1 MSHVN
6 CVLNRSIFAPEIK
19 QNKMNKSILITCFL
33 MVSMAG
39 FSQEKISTKFGKG
52 LYNVI
57 SADSSWSMKFG
68 VRFQSLYVGGVSI
81 NDTAGFGLGTNQF
94 LIRRARLKFGG
105 FAFSPKLKYKIELGL
120 SNRDLGKVDSR
131 NNFAP
136 KMILDAVLK
145 WNFYHNFELW
155 AGQTKL
161 PGNRERVVSSANM
174 QFVDRSLL
182 NSNYNIDRDIG
193 VQLRHNFT
201 IGKNFVIREAIAVSQ
216 GEGRNLVQTNLGGLQ
231 YTGRLE
237 FLPMGKFSGKG
248 DYIMSDVKREEKPK
262 LAIGVTYDYN
272 DRAVKNKSNQG
283 SYMMYDRDGDG
294 DDDSYFQSNVST
306 IFADL
311 MFKWKGFSLMGEY
324 ALRDADA
331 IEPSALADNG
341 DTLTG
346 LVKVGSGLN
355 ICAGYLFKKNWEVA
369 LRYTQ
374 ITPEAITGSSAHQQ
388 YGLGIS
394 RYIVGHALKVQA
406 DVNYLTTEGSS
417 DSGLMYRLQIDI
429 HF

>member
-1 MSHVN
+1 MH
-6 CVLNRSIFAPEIK
+6 K
-19 QNKMNKSILITCFL
+19 TILIACLT
-33 MVSMAG
+33 MISMTG

-68 VRFQSLYVGGVSI
+68 VRFQSLYVGAVNV
-81 NDTAGFGLGTNQF
+81 NDTAGFGAGTNQF

-120 SNRDLGKVDSR
+120 SSKDLGKVSSR
-131 NNFAP
+131 TNYAP
-136 KMILDAVLK
+136 RMILDAVLK
-145 WNFYHNFELW
+145 WNFAENFVLW

-161 PGNRERVVSSANM
+161 PGNRERVISSANM
-174 QFVDRSLL
+174 QFVDRSLV
-182 NSNYNIDRDIG
+182 NSNYNIDRDVG
-193 VQLRHNFT
+193 LQLRHHIK
-201 IGKNFVIREAIAVSQ
+201 IGKNFLIREMVAVSQ
-216 GEGRNLVQTNLGGLQ
+216 GEGRNLHQKNLGGLQ

-248 DYIMSDVKREEKPK
+248 DYVGGDMKREEKPK
-262 LAIGVTYDYN
+262 LSVAVTYDYN
-272 DRAVKNKSNQG
+272 DRAVKDRSNQG
-283 SYMMYDRDGDG
+283 SYMMYDKDGDG
-294 DDDSYFQSNVST
+294 EDESYFQSNITT
-306 IFADL
+306 IFADM

-324 ALRDADA
+324 ALRDAD
-331 IEPSALADNG
+331 EVMPTALADNG
-341 DTLTG
+341 DTLSG

-355 ICAGYLFKKNWEVA
+355 LAAGYLFKKNWEVA

-374 ITPEAITGSSAHQQ
+374 INPEAITGSSAQQQ
-388 YGLGIS
+388 YGLAIS
-394 RYIVGHALKVQA
+394 KYVVGHALKVQA
-406 DVNYLTTEGSS
+406 DVNYLTTEGSP